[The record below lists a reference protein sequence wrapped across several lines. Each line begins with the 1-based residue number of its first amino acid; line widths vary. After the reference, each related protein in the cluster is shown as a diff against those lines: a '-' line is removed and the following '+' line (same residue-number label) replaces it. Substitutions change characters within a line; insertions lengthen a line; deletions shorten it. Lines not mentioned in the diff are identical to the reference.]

1 MTDAYG
7 VWWGLVEK
15 KPDGIADIAVL
26 PEGYNGERSESAD
39 ILPVVNA
46 WRTRWSVQK
55 SAKIAGGVQGVDGPE
70 VLGVLY
76 QPFAAVQQQLR
87 RRSAER
93 IFSLERLVLLE
104 VYHRRCS
111 QIYRYT
117 YISDSGG
124 AAWSAHSNRPAAAR
138 IQSMWGYIR
147 MMVKRPVLSDTRVSY
162 VIWSGEVE
170 LVCSLQVTA
179 SPFDVQ
185 TLPPPPKTRDHLT
198 LEFLPQNLDANSI
211 KPDVYF
217 VRLYG
222 NSFPLRE
229 SLDWVA
235 VVAFRYLCFCRLRCI
250 LWLVW
255 KVWWLIAA
263 DTVHLVFDQDWWK
276 RNQMAHEVQDE
287 AEARLADMLAKQ
299 KRGSVAQAL
308 ALLQVKSSERL
319 LQTWQR
325 ASCPSRSSKKKMKG
339 WLNSPMPQSS
349 SRDVSQRSSCRR
361 PKFHGR
367 QRRSWGVCVWA

>member
-1 MTDAYG
+1 
-7 VWWGLVEK
+7 VEK

-124 AAWSAHSNRPAAAR
+124 AA
-138 IQSMWGYIR
+138 
-147 MMVKRPVLSDTRVSY
+147 
-162 VIWSGEVE
+162 
-170 LVCSLQVTA
+170 
-179 SPFDVQ
+179 
-185 TLPPPPKTRDHLT
+185 
-198 LEFLPQNLDANSI
+198 
-211 KPDVYF
+211 
-217 VRLYG
+217 
-222 NSFPLRE
+222 
-229 SLDWVA
+229 
-235 VVAFRYLCFCRLRCI
+235 
-250 LWLVW
+250 
-255 KVWWLIAA
+255 
-263 DTVHLVFDQDWWK
+263 
-276 RNQMAHEVQDE
+276 
-287 AEARLADMLAKQ
+287 
-299 KRGSVAQAL
+299 
-308 ALLQVKSSERL
+308 
-319 LQTWQR
+319 
-325 ASCPSRSSKKKMKG
+325 
-339 WLNSPMPQSS
+339 
-349 SRDVSQRSSCRR
+349 
-361 PKFHGR
+361 
-367 QRRSWGVCVWA
+367 